1 MANDQQYNDAIKRIK
16 QLNEEIK
23 RLGGDGLENLD
34 KITKAFDGNIKSAN
48 SQIRIMQNE
57 VDSLSNIFDTLGDT
71 VKIALDELKGTGSAV
86 KDINKVY
93 NTFEKT
99 ARKLSEHKK
108 DENVLTV
115 KQLKNLHTELK
126 AEEDLL
132 KLAIQSG
139 EEELHKLNQ
148 KSKNSK
154 LTTKE
159 KEQQI
164 KLNDYLNESS
174 AALADNTSYL
184 NEIVKLT
191 KIEVQEEKE
200 LQKTL
205 GITGQLFKGIAGTL
219 SKIGIESDSIDEI
232 SKSMRTA
239 AKTGS
244 GFKVIGAAIGGI
256 FSTLK
261 DSLLNDPAVQL
272 AVLGKIASTLYTI
285 GTETSLQTAEIAR
298 NLGVSTATA
307 KKFNSQMREISMNSH
322 EVAQTMQHTRESNA
336 QLNEALGTSVVYSQ
350 QQLDT
355 QTALVHRAGLQ
366 ASEAAKIAEYSILT
380 GESQEGIYDTIG
392 GINKGVLSNK
402 KVLEETLSV
411 SGALRANYRNNPG
424 ELARAVTQ
432 AQKLGMTLEQSKNS
446 TRGLL
451 DFESSISAELEAE
464 LLTGKDLNFERARS
478 LALQGKSAEAAA
490 EVRKQVGSY
499 TEFQKMNVFQQEAIA
514 KAAGMTSDE
523 LADSLRKEELLAKI
537 AKDKGITIADAVK
550 LQEQQEASGES
561 LANSVQRIKDGF
573 TSLIAGP
580 LASMVEG
587 VSHMFEMIENNP
599 AAKAVIKFAGGI
611 AAVVG
616 SIGAMMLVGRSIV
629 SSVRGKPSGRL
640 GDPLHVT
647 GDGGLGGGGVGDMLP
662 GKGMTG
668 KGVFGRLGS
677 KGGRSVLARAARMGK
692 FGKAGKILSKGAGGA
707 SKLLGGASKMG
718 GSLLG
723 GGSKLLGGAAKA
735 GGGLAKTVG
744 KAAGKFAGKGLLK
757 RIPILGSVVGVG
769 FAIDR
774 ALKGDGA
781 GALMELGSAG
791 LGLLDL
797 VAPGVGT
804 GLSLAADAGIAA
816 RDLNRAGTITPT
828 AVSMEGA
835 VPMAKGGIVNQPTNA
850 LVGEAGAEAVI
861 PLDKLYAKFDEL
873 LSAVK
878 SGGNVYLDGTK
889 VGTAMSV
896 SNYKMQ

>member
-446 TRGLL
+446 TKGLL

-464 LLTGKDLNFERARS
+464 LLTGKDLNFEKARS

-499 TEFQKMNVFQQEAIA
+499 TDFQKLNVIQQEAIA

-647 GDGGLGGGGVGDMLP
+647 GDGGLGGAGGAGGIGDMLGGNLRRG
-662 GKGMTG
+662 GKG
-668 KGVFGRLGS
+668 KG
-677 KGGRSVLARAARMGK
+677 AGK
-692 FGKAGKILSKGAGGA
+692 FLSKKVAQRYARRFGTSAAAKRFGGA
-707 SKLLGGASKMG
+707 SKVGGGLMSGASK
-718 GSLLG
+718 LLG
-723 GGSKLLGGAAKA
+723 GGSKLLGGAAKV
-735 GGGLAKTVG
+735 GGGLTKTVG

-816 RDLNRAGTITPT
+816 RDLKRAGTITPT

>member
-1 MANDQQYNDAIKRIK
+1 MASNQQYDDAIKRI
-16 QLNEEIK
+16 QELNNEIK
-23 RLGGDGLENLD
+23 RLGGDGFANLD
-34 KITKAFDGNIKSAN
+34 KLTKSFNGDLKSAN
-48 SQIRIMQNE
+48 AQVQLMNSE
-57 VDSLSNIFDTLGDT
+57 VNSLRNVFDDLGDT
-71 VKIALDELKGTGSAV
+71 VKSALEDLKGTGNAI
-86 KDINKVY
+86 KDINKGY

-99 ARKLSEHKK
+99 ARKVAEHKR
-108 DENVLTV
+108 DEEVLTV
-115 KQLKNLHTELK
+115 KQLKNLHKQLITEFELLKTKKASIVTELS
-126 AEEDLL
+126 A
-132 KLAIQSG
+132 
-139 EEELHKLNQ
+139 LN
-148 KSKNSK
+148 KKDK
-154 LTTKE
+154 LTTADREKQKE
-159 KEQQI
+159 LI
-164 KLNDYLNESS
+164 NYHNEVTS
-174 AALADNTSYL
+174 AVQKKDSYL
-184 NEIVKLT
+184 KEIVDLT
-191 KIEVQEEKE
+191 SEEVQKEKE

-205 GITGQLFKGIAGTL
+205 GIAGTL
-219 SKIGIESDSIDEI
+219 SKIGIESEAIDDI
-232 SKSMRTA
+232 SKSMRVA

-307 KKFNSQMREISMNSH
+307 QKFNAQMSEVSMNSH
-322 EVAQTMQHTRESNA
+322 EIAQTMQHTRESNA

-355 QTALVHRAGLQ
+355 QSALVHRAGLQ
-366 ASEAAKIAEYSILT
+366 ASQAAKIAEYSILT
-380 GESQEGIYDTIG
+380 GESQEDIYNTIG

-402 KVLEETLSV
+402 KVLEETLNV
-411 SGALRANYRNNPG
+411 SGALRANYDNQPG
-424 ELARAVTQ
+424 ALTRAVIQ

-499 TEFQKMNVFQQEAIA
+499 TEFQKMNVIQQEAIA

-523 LADSLRKEELLAKI
+523 LADSLQKEETLAKI
-537 AKDKGITIADAVK
+537 AKQKGITIADAVK
-550 LQEQQEASGES
+550 LQEQQEASGEA
-561 LANSVQRIKDGF
+561 LASSVQRIKDGF

-580 LASMVEG
+580 LQSMVEG

-599 AAKAVIKFAGGI
+599 AAKAVIKYAGGI
-611 AAVVG
+611 AAIVG
-616 SIGAMMLVGRSIV
+616 SIGAMMLVGRSII
-629 SSVRGKPSGRL
+629 RTFTTMAKGKK
-640 GDPLHVT
+640 GDTPLNPTYVK
-647 GDGGLGGGGVGDMLP
+647 DVGGLGGGSGGGIGDMLS

-668 KGVFGRLGS
+668 KGILGRLGS
-677 KGGRSVLARAARMGK
+677 KGGRSVLARAAKMGK
-692 FGKAGKILSKGAGGA
+692 FGKAGQVLSKGVGGISKVIGGAAMAGGA
-707 SKLLGGASKMG
+707 SKLA
-718 GSLLG
+718 
-723 GGSKLLGGAAKA
+723 GGAAKA
-735 GGGLAKTVG
+735 GGGLLKGAG
-744 KAAGKFAGKGLLK
+744 KAAGKFAGKSLLK

-804 GLSLAADAGIAA
+804 GLSLAADMGIAA
-816 RDLNRAGTITPT
+816 RDMKNAGTITPT
-828 AVSMEGA
+828 ARPMTMEGA
-835 VPMAKGGIVNQPTNA
+835 GVPLARGGIVSKPTRA

-873 LSAVK
+873 LAAVK
-878 SGGNVYLDGTK
+878 AGGNVYLDGTK

>member
-298 NLGVSTATA
+298 NLGVSTSTA

-446 TRGLL
+446 TKGLL

-464 LLTGKDLNFERARS
+464 LLTGRDLNFEKARS

-499 TEFQKMNVFQQEAIA
+499 TDFQKLNVIQQEAIA

-629 SSVRGKPSGRL
+629 SSVRGKPSGRF

-647 GDGGLGGGGVGDMLP
+647 GDGGLGGGSDIGSKIK
-662 GKGMTG
+662 GKGL
-668 KGVFGRLGS
+668 KY
-677 KGGRSVLARAARMGK
+677 
-692 FGKAGKILSKGAGGA
+692 A
-707 SKLLGGASKMG
+707 S
-718 GSLLG
+718 SLLG
-723 GGSKLLGGAAKA
+723 GKKTGLGRMLRGASAKAFRPGIAGKALTGGASLATSAATKLATNSIAKSATKTGSKQVAKQAAKLGGKA
-735 GGGLAKTVG
+735 VG
-744 KAAGKFAGKGLLK
+744 KSLLK
-757 RIPILGSVVGVG
+757 KVPILGALAGIA

-774 ALKGDGA
+774 ASKGDWLGA
-781 GALMELGSAG
+781 AGEVASGLASIIPGGGTAVSLGIDAAL
-791 LGLLDL
+791 
-797 VAPGVGT
+797 
-804 GLSLAADAGIAA
+804 AA
-816 RDLNRAGTITPT
+816 RDMKNAGTITPT
-828 AVSMEGA
+828 SKPMTMEGA
-835 VPMAKGGIVNQPTNA
+835 GVPLAKGGIVSKPTRA
-850 LVGEAGAEAVI
+850 LIGEAGAEAVI

-873 LSAVK
+873 LAAVK

-889 VGTAMSV
+889 IGTAMSV

>member
-446 TRGLL
+446 TKGLL

-464 LLTGKDLNFERARS
+464 LLTGKDLNFEKARS

-499 TEFQKMNVFQQEAIA
+499 TDFQKLNVIQQEAIA

-629 SSVRGKPSGRL
+629 SSVRGKPSGRF
-640 GDPLHVT
+640 GDPLYVT
-647 GDGGLGGGGVGDMLP
+647 GDGGLGGAGGAGGIGDMLGGNLRRG
-662 GKGMTG
+662 GKG
-668 KGVFGRLGS
+668 KG
-677 KGGRSVLARAARMGK
+677 AGK
-692 FGKAGKILSKGAGGA
+692 FLSKKVAQRYARRFGTSAAAKRFGGA
-707 SKLLGGASKMG
+707 SKVGGGLMSGASK
-718 GSLLG
+718 LLG
-723 GGSKLLGGAAKA
+723 GGSKLLGGAAKV
-735 GGGLAKTVG
+735 GGGLTKTVG

-816 RDLNRAGTITPT
+816 RDLKRAGTITPT

>member
-1 MANDQQYNDAIKRIK
+1 MASNQQYDDAIKRIK
-16 QLNEEIK
+16 ELNNEIK
-23 RLGGDGLENLD
+23 RLGGDGFANLD
-34 KITKAFDGNIKSAN
+34 KLTKSFNGDITSAN
-48 SQIRIMQNE
+48 SQIKLMVSE
-57 VDSLSNIFDTLGDT
+57 VDSLRNVFDDLGDT
-71 VKIALDELKGTGSAV
+71 VKNALDDLKGTENV
-86 KDINKVY
+86 IQDINKGY
-93 NTFEKT
+93 NKFEKT
-99 ARKLSEHKK
+99 ARKVAEHRR
-108 DENVLTV
+108 DEEVLTV
-115 KQLKNLHTELK
+115 KQLKNLHKQLTIEF
-126 AEEDLL
+126 ELL
-132 KLAIQSG
+132 KEKKTSIRK
-139 EEELHKLNQ
+139 ELSDLN
-148 KSKNSK
+148 KKDK
-154 LTTKE
+154 LTTAERKKQKKLIDYYNEVTSAVKE
-159 KEQQI
+159 KG
-164 KLNDYLNESS
+164 
-174 AALADNTSYL
+174 SYL
-184 NEIVKLT
+184 QEIVDLT
-191 KIEVQEEKE
+191 SEEVQKEKE

-219 SKIGIESDSIDEI
+219 SKIGIESESIDEI

-244 GFKVIGAAIGGI
+244 GFKVIGAAVSGI

-298 NLGVSTATA
+298 NLGVSTSTA

-446 TRGLL
+446 TKGLL

-464 LLTGKDLNFERARS
+464 LLTGKDLNFEKARS

-499 TEFQKMNVFQQEAIA
+499 TDFQKLNVIQQEAIA

-629 SSVRGKPSGRL
+629 SSVRGKPSGRF
-640 GDPLHVT
+640 GDPLYVT
-647 GDGGLGGGGVGDMLP
+647 GDGGLGGAGGAGGIGDMLGGNLRRG
-662 GKGMTG
+662 GKG
-668 KGVFGRLGS
+668 KG
-677 KGGRSVLARAARMGK
+677 AGK
-692 FGKAGKILSKGAGGA
+692 FLSKKVAQRYARRFGTSAAAKRFGGA
-707 SKLLGGASKMG
+707 SKVGGGLMSGASK
-718 GSLLG
+718 LLG
-723 GGSKLLGGAAKA
+723 GGSKLLGGAAKV
-735 GGGLAKTVG
+735 GGGLTKTVG

-835 VPMAKGGIVNQPTNA
+835 VPMAKGGIVSQPTNA

>member
-1 MANDQQYNDAIKRIK
+1 MASNQQYDDAIKRIK
-16 QLNEEIK
+16 ELNNEIK
-23 RLGGDGLENLD
+23 RLGGDGFANLD
-34 KITKAFDGNIKSAN
+34 KLTKSFNGDITSAN
-48 SQIRIMQNE
+48 SQIKLMVSE
-57 VDSLSNIFDTLGDT
+57 VDSLRNVFDDLGDT
-71 VKIALDELKGTGSAV
+71 VKNALDDLKGTENV
-86 KDINKVY
+86 IQDINKGY
-93 NTFEKT
+93 NKFEKT
-99 ARKLSEHKK
+99 ARKVAEHRR
-108 DENVLTV
+108 DEEVLTV
-115 KQLKNLHTELK
+115 KQLKNLHKQLTIEF
-126 AEEDLL
+126 ELL
-132 KLAIQSG
+132 KEKKTSIRK
-139 EEELHKLNQ
+139 ELSDLN
-148 KSKNSK
+148 KKDK
-154 LTTKE
+154 LTTAERKKQKKLIDYYNEVTSAVKE
-159 KEQQI
+159 KG
-164 KLNDYLNESS
+164 
-174 AALADNTSYL
+174 SYL
-184 NEIVKLT
+184 QEIVDLT
-191 KIEVQEEKE
+191 SEEVQKEKE

-219 SKIGIESDSIDEI
+219 SKIGIESESIDEI

-244 GFKVIGAAIGGI
+244 GFKVIGAAVSGI

-298 NLGVSTATA
+298 NLGVSTSTA

-499 TEFQKMNVFQQEAIA
+499 TDFQKLNVIQQEAIA

-629 SSVRGKPSGRL
+629 SSVRGKPSGRF
-640 GDPLHVT
+640 GDPLYVT
-647 GDGGLGGGGVGDMLP
+647 GDGGLGGAGGAGGIGDMLGGNLRRG
-662 GKGMTG
+662 GKG
-668 KGVFGRLGS
+668 KG
-677 KGGRSVLARAARMGK
+677 AGK
-692 FGKAGKILSKGAGGA
+692 FLSKKVAQRYARRFGTSAAAKRFGGA
-707 SKLLGGASKMG
+707 SKVGGGLMSGASK
-718 GSLLG
+718 LLG
-723 GGSKLLGGAAKA
+723 GGSKLLGGAAKV
-735 GGGLAKTVG
+735 GGGLTKTVG

-835 VPMAKGGIVNQPTNA
+835 VPMAKGGIVSQPTNA

>member
-1 MANDQQYNDAIKRIK
+1 MASNQQYDDAIKRIK

-23 RLGGDGLENLD
+23 RLGGDGFANLD
-34 KITKAFDGNIKSAN
+34 KLTKAFDGNLKSAN
-48 SQIRIMQNE
+48 AQVRLMNNE
-57 VDSLSNIFDTLGDT
+57 VQELANVYDGLTESLNDSYQ
-71 VKIALDELKGTGSAV
+71 ELTGTSGV
-86 KDINKVY
+86 LKDINKSY
-93 NTFEKT
+93 RNIISSSE
-99 ARKLSEHKK
+99 KLSEHKK
-108 DENVLTV
+108 DENVLSLQQLKNQY
-115 KQLKNLHTELK
+115 KQLKAELERLRVSGQNAILEKEKLEKKQKTEKLDASEAKRLK
-126 AEEDLL
+126 ELPKYISEVNDALEDEY
-132 KLAIQSG
+132 SS
-139 EEELHKLNQ
+139 LHKIVRE
-148 KSKNSK
+148 
-154 LTTKE
+154 TKE
-159 KEQQI
+159 HVE
-164 KLNDYLNESS
+164 LER
-174 AALADNTSYL
+174 
-184 NEIVKLT
+184 EI
-191 KIEVQEEKE
+191 
-200 LQKTL
+200 QKTL

-219 SKIGIESDSIDEI
+219 SKIGIESESIDEI

-298 NLGVSTATA
+298 NLGVSTSTA
-307 KKFNSQMREISMNSH
+307 KEFNAQMREISMNSH
-322 EVAQTMQHTRESNA
+322 EAAQSMQRTRESNA

-402 KVLEETLSV
+402 KVLEETLSI

-446 TRGLL
+446 TKGLL

-499 TEFQKMNVFQQEAIA
+499 TDFQKLNVIQQEAIA
-514 KAAGMTSDE
+514 KAANMTSDE

-550 LQEQQEASGES
+550 LQEQQEASGEA
-561 LANSVQRIKDGF
+561 LATSVQRIKDGF

-580 LASMVEG
+580 LESIVNG
-587 VSHMFEMIENNP
+587 VTHMFEMIENNP

-629 SSVRGKPSGRL
+629 NSVRGKPSGRI

-647 GDGGLGGGGVGDMLP
+647 SDGGLGGGGINDMIP

-677 KGGRSVLARAARMGK
+677 KGGRSVLGRAARMGK
-692 FGKAGKILSKGAGGA
+692 FGKVGKLLSKGVGGA
-707 SKLLGGASKMG
+707 GKLLGGASKMG

-723 GGSKLLGGAAKA
+723 GAAKV

-744 KAAGKFAGKGLLK
+744 KTAGKFAGKSLLK

-769 FAIDR
+769 YAIDR
-774 ALKGDGA
+774 AIKGDGA

-873 LSAVK
+873 LAAVK

>member
-1 MANDQQYNDAIKRIK
+1 MASNQQYDDAIKRIK
-16 QLNEEIK
+16 ELNNEIK
-23 RLGGDGLENLD
+23 RLGGDGFANLD
-34 KITKAFDGNIKSAN
+34 KLTKSFNGDITSAN
-48 SQIRIMQNE
+48 SQIKLMVSE
-57 VDSLSNIFDTLGDT
+57 VDSLRNVFDDLGDT
-71 VKIALDELKGTGSAV
+71 VKNALDDLKGTENV
-86 KDINKVY
+86 IQDINKGY
-93 NTFEKT
+93 NKFEKT
-99 ARKLSEHKK
+99 ARKVAEHRR
-108 DENVLTV
+108 DEEVLTV
-115 KQLKNLHTELK
+115 KQLKNLHKQLTIEF
-126 AEEDLL
+126 ELL
-132 KLAIQSG
+132 KEKKTSIRK
-139 EEELHKLNQ
+139 ELSDLN
-148 KSKNSK
+148 KKDK
-154 LTTKE
+154 LTTAERKKQKKLIDYYNEVTSAVKE
-159 KEQQI
+159 KG
-164 KLNDYLNESS
+164 
-174 AALADNTSYL
+174 SYL
-184 NEIVKLT
+184 QEIVDLT
-191 KIEVQEEKE
+191 SEEVQKEKE

-219 SKIGIESDSIDEI
+219 SKIGIESESIDEI

-244 GFKVIGAAIGGI
+244 GFKVIGAAVSGI

-298 NLGVSTATA
+298 NLGVSTSTA

-629 SSVRGKPSGRL
+629 SSVRGKPSGRF
-640 GDPLHVT
+640 GDPLYVT
-647 GDGGLGGGGVGDMLP
+647 GDGGLGGAGGAGGIGDMLGGNLRRG
-662 GKGMTG
+662 GKG
-668 KGVFGRLGS
+668 KG
-677 KGGRSVLARAARMGK
+677 AGK
-692 FGKAGKILSKGAGGA
+692 FLSKKVAQRYARRFGTSAAAKRFGGA
-707 SKLLGGASKMG
+707 SKVGGGLMSGASK
-718 GSLLG
+718 LLG
-723 GGSKLLGGAAKA
+723 GGSKLLGGAAKV
-735 GGGLAKTVG
+735 GGGLTKTVG

-835 VPMAKGGIVNQPTNA
+835 VPMAKGGIVSQPTNA